1 MPVNETMVQDIVK
14 EVVARM
20 QLSGTA
26 QSTYHGVFA
35 DMNDAIAAAKEAQ
48 KKVRVMT
55 MDQRE
60 QIISNIRRKTH
71 ENAEVLARM
80 AWKRPEWETWEIKF

>member
-1 MPVNETMVQDIVK
+1 
-14 EVVARM
+14 
-20 QLSGTA
+20 
-26 QSTYHGVFA
+26 
-35 DMNDAIAAAKEAQ
+35 MNDAIAAAKEAQ

>member
-1 MPVNETMVQDIVK
+1 MPVSEAMVQDIDTRSRV
-14 EVVARM
+14 RM

-26 QSTYHGVFA
+26 QGAYHGVFA

-60 QIISNIRRKTH
+60 QIISNIRRKNPRERGGPGTH
-71 ENAEVLARM
+71 GRGRDRNG
-80 AWKRPEWETWEIKF
+80 KRGR